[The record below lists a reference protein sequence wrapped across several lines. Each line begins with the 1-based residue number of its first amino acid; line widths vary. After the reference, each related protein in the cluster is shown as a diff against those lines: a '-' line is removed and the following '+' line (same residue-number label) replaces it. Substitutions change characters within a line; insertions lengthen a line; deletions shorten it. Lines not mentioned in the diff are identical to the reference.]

1 MGYVLIA
8 GGFDAAI
15 PLTRMR
21 IFLDTAE
28 GRIWTD
34 MDGYGRI
41 WTDMDGYGRDQVSS
55 KF

>member
-28 GRIWTD
+28 
-34 MDGYGRI
+34 

>member
-34 MDGYGRI
+34 MDEIRFLASF
-41 WTDMDGYGRDQVSS
+41 R
-55 KF
+55 F